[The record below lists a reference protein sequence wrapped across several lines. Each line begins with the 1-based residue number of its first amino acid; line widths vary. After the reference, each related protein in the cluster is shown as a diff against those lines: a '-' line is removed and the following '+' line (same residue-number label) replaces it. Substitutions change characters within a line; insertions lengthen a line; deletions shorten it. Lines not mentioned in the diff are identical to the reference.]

1 MKREFPLLH
10 YIVSEGYNYTRQLLK
25 NCVKF
30 LLGRKLHH
38 DARFIFFR
46 KYILHRIGVQRI
58 RAVTCAMSSD
68 KEGAASLAS
77 LTTCTINFARV
88 SGLAYLHTPLS
99 IVCHADRPMQQ
110 WAAAW
115 ESLFNLGAGE
125 EPRHGRRRGVV
136 DVGSYA
142 LSNLNLCFGL
152 RGREQEL
159 LDGFRAL
166 IPEFRRKYYLNK
178 SPRTTDEITV
188 AVHIRRGDVTA
199 HAIPQMYTSTDR
211 VLRITSE
218 VKSILDSRGS
228 PFSMRVYSQGN
239 IEDFSELSPLGAEF
253 FLDADA
259 VWTMQELI
267 EADVLI
273 VAKGNFSYYA
283 GVISDGIKIYEPH
296 ILGPADEI
304 RQLPNVGTP
313 AVPLAWSWSIFSEL
327 NDWLPCQQDG
337 SFDRTSFERQL
348 DLLLQE
354 KEAVRASRSGQPGA

>member
-1 MKREFPLLH
+1 
-10 YIVSEGYNYTRQLLK
+10 V
-25 NCVKF
+25 
-30 LLGRKLHH
+30 
-38 DARFIFFR
+38 
-46 KYILHRIGVQRI
+46 
-58 RAVTCAMSSD
+58 
-68 KEGAASLAS
+68 
-77 LTTCTINFARV
+77 
-88 SGLAYLHTPLS
+88 
-99 IVCHADRPMQQ
+99 QQ
-110 WAAAW
+110 WAVAW
-115 ESLFNLGAGE
+115 ESLFNLGVGE
-125 EPRHGRRRGVV
+125 EPCNGRRRGVV
-136 DVGSYA
+136 DVGCYA

-152 RGREQEL
+152 RGREKEL

-218 VKSILDSRGS
+218 VKSILDSRGT
-228 PFSMRVYSQGN
+228 PFTMRIYSQGN

-296 ILGPADEI
+296 ILDPADEI

-313 AVPLAWSWSIFSEL
+313 AVPLAWSWTIFSEL
-327 NDWLPCQQDG
+327 DDWLPCEPDG
-337 SFDRTSFERQL
+337 SFDRVSFERQL
-348 DLLLQE
+348 DLLSRE
-354 KEAVRASRSGQPGA
+354 KEAGRASRSGQPSA

>member
-1 MKREFPLLH
+1 M
-10 YIVSEGYNYTRQLLK
+10 
-25 NCVKF
+25 
-30 LLGRKLHH
+30 
-38 DARFIFFR
+38 
-46 KYILHRIGVQRI
+46 
-58 RAVTCAMSSD
+58 
-68 KEGAASLAS
+68 
-77 LTTCTINFARV
+77 
-88 SGLAYLHTPLS
+88 
-99 IVCHADRPMQQ
+99 
-110 WAAAW
+110 
-115 ESLFNLGAGE
+115 
-125 EPRHGRRRGVV
+125 V

-178 SPRTTDEITV
+178 APRTTDEITV

-199 HAIPQMYTSTDR
+199 HAIPHMYTSTDK
-211 VLRITSE
+211 VLRVTSE

-228 PFSMRVYSQGN
+228 PFSMRIYSQGN

-327 NDWLPCQQDG
+327 NDWLPCLQDG
-337 SFDRTSFERQL
+337 SFDHACFERQL

-354 KEAVRASRSGQPGA
+354 KATAKASRSGQPGA

>member
-1 MKREFPLLH
+1 MKREIPLLQ
-10 YIVSEGYNYTRQLLK
+10 YIVTEGYNYTWQLLK
-25 NCVKF
+25 NCVK
-30 LLGRKLHH
+30 LLWAASFTAMSGWCSSG
-38 DARFIFFR
+38 
-46 KYILHRIGVQRI
+46 KYILHRFGLQRI
-58 RAVTCAMSSD
+58 WAVTCAMNSD
-68 KEGAASLAS
+68 REGAASLAS

-99 IVCHADRPMQQ
+99 IVATPIGPC
-110 WAAAW
+110 
-115 ESLFNLGAGE
+115 SNGL
-125 EPRHGRRRGVV
+125 RHGSRFSIWARARNLAMAG
-136 DVGSYA
+136 DAEWLTRAHYA

-152 RGREQEL
+152 RDREKEL

-199 HAIPQMYTSTDR
+199 HTIPHMYTSTDKI
-211 VLRITSE
+211 LRITSE
-218 VKSILDSRGS
+218 VKSILDSRGG
-228 PFSMRVYSQGN
+228 PFSMRIYCQGD
-239 IEDFSELSPLGAEF
+239 IADFSELSPLGAEF

-259 VWTMQELI
+259 IWTMQELI

-327 NDWLPCQQDG
+327 RRLASLSDGWLVRPCLL
-337 SFDRTSFERQL
+337 RT
-348 DLLLQE
+348 
-354 KEAVRASRSGQPGA
+354 AT